1 MPALVLLRG
10 FQISKTNYAL
20 SRLYHVGRAASVDT
34 AIARGIR
41 KSNGVGLR
49 GKSKPAENDPREKY
63 MERKGIPE
71 YKRLPRDDSAGVKA
85 PYSTSSRGRKG
96 EEDVRIRRGKR
107 DIKPGDE
114 RRPGEDGQF
123 KKPSGGRRTMRR
135 TGSSDDRKGFPD
147 RSSFDN
153 LPSRTKD
160 TLPTREYASRTD
172 TRGGRDSLGSG
183 DRETERPRSSSPK
196 YPSLESGSRNVKP
209 SHQNRI
215 PNRLGHYT
223 NDRRDKSR
231 MVEGEDSRMWSD
243 PSSESKAPTFFN
255 RKTGK
260 FELYNADGGGYGS
273 KARPSDATKPQI
285 NPTDLDS
292 AGTQDTP
299 SLIRRTNKFDPRSSD
314 GYQKPSYRSRDFTK
328 PQGPSSSN
336 NFSNSSS
343 RYESGRSE
351 PRSSDDGQKLE
362 FRSSG
367 YAKPDGNFNFIV
379 DRNIPMSIPYTTP
392 ASEFLYGTSVVEAAL
407 SSRRI
412 PRRKLYKLYIYTG
425 ENRENPDQDR
435 IMEKLARNE
444 GVEVVKVS
452 GEWLRLLDKMST
464 GRPHNG
470 YILEASPLPRL
481 PVLSLG
487 AVTVK
492 DGLDGFEVALD
503 HQSREDAAIN
513 GTGTFIRNHM
523 VKSRRHPLVLYLD
536 SIVDPGNMGGIIRTA
551 AFLGVSAVAIS
562 SRNSAPFTPVVLK
575 ASAGASENVTIF
587 SVDKPAGF
595 IVDSKAAG
603 WKVYAAV
610 APTKKKNPGMPA
622 SISTN
627 SLDDPLADNPCIL
640 MLGSEG
646 EGLRWNLRSKADS
659 DLYIRS
665 SGQNYNVDSLNVSVA
680 AGLLVNSFLRKKEN
694 PPSKKDAA
702 VEVNKSNEDEHSE
715 FYDSDV
721 EDSIDANE
729 EVEAEAPAP
738 GKGKNALF

>member
-10 FQISKTNYAL
+10 FQISRANYAV

-71 YKRLPRDDSAGVKA
+71 YKRLPRDDAAGVKA
-85 PYSTSSRGRKG
+85 QYSSSSRGRKG

-114 RRPGEDGQF
+114 RRPGENGHF
-123 KKPSGGRRTMRR
+123 KKPSGGGRKMGR

-153 LPSRTKD
+153 LPARAED
-160 TLPTREYASRTD
+160 TRSTGDFTSRTD
-172 TRGGRDSLGSG
+172 TRGGKEFLGSG
-183 DRETERPRSSSPK
+183 DRNTERPRYSSPK
-196 YPSLESGSRNVKP
+196 YPSLEGSNRDIKP
-209 SHQNRI
+209 SHHQNKS
-215 PNRLGHYT
+215 PNSLAHYT

-231 MVEGEDSRMWSD
+231 NVEEVEPRTWSGPASDSK
-243 PSSESKAPTFFN
+243 PPTFFN

-260 FELYNADGGGYGS
+260 FELYNPDGGYGS
-273 KARPSDATKPQI
+273 RDKSSDVTKPKI
-285 NPTDLDS
+285 NGGDLDF
-292 AGTQDTP
+292 AGTQDSS

-328 PQGPSSSN
+328 PQRGSSN
-336 NFSNSSS
+336 NSFSTPSSKH
-343 RYESGRSE
+343 ESGRSE

-367 YAKPDGNFNFIV
+367 YTKSDGNFNFTV

-435 IMEKLARNE
+435 TMEKLARNE
-444 GVEVVKVS
+444 GVEVVKVA
-452 GEWLRLLDKMST
+452 GEWIRLLDKMST

-470 YILEASPLPRL
+470 YILEASPLPKL

-487 AVTVK
+487 AMTVK
-492 DGLDGFEVALD
+492 DGLDGFQVALD
-503 HQSREDAAIN
+503 YQSREDAAVN
-513 GTGTFIRNHM
+513 GTGTFVRNHM
-523 VKSRRHPLVLYLD
+523 VRSRRHPLVLYLD
-536 SIVDPGNMGGIIRTA
+536 SITDPGNMGGIIRTA

-627 SLDDPLADNPCIL
+627 SLDDPLADHPCIL

-659 DLYIRS
+659 DLFIRS

-680 AGLLVNSFLRKKEN
+680 AGLLVNAFLRKNSN
-694 PPSKKDAA
+694 PRPNKG
-702 VEVNKSNEDEHSE
+702 EVTDSNEIKDSE
-715 FYDSDV
+715 SYDSDV
-721 EDSIDANE
+721 EDAIDPSE
-729 EVEAEAPAP
+729 EVEAEDPAP
-738 GKGKNALF
+738 EKGENALF